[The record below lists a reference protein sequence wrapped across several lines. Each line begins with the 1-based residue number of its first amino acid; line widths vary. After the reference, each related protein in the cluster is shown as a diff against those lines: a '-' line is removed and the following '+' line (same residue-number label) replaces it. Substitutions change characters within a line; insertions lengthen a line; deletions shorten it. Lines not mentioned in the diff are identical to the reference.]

1 MANKL
6 DLKHRL
12 EETLGCKIQGQP
24 EKYSYDD
31 WLELFR
37 KIPAA
42 RILGS
47 KNWLNENLPVEGFA
61 AASRWIEIIG
71 SPTKMD
77 KLYRGRLRAQ
87 TQESLVD
94 LALDDDDEKFFEALI
109 KKTAMEIDECTGNTN
124 EIARLSMN
132 LRIFKNELRDIRS
145 RKPKQGTTL
154 QKVLEL
160 AAAPKKPIKKEVK
173 CKKKTRKS
181 RIVGG

>member
-1 MANKL
+1 MTKEL
-6 DLKHRL
+6 DLKRRL
-12 EETLGCKIQGQP
+12 EDTLGCKIQGQP

-37 KIPAA
+37 KVPAA
-42 RILGS
+42 RILTS
-47 KNWLNENLPVEGFA
+47 KSWLNENLPVEGFA

-132 LRIFKNELRDIRS
+132 LRVFKNELRDIRS
-145 RKPKQGTTL
+145 RKPKEGSVLDRVLKTL
-154 QKVLEL
+154 ETPKPE
-160 AAAPKKPIKKEVK
+160 PKKATKP
-173 CKKKTRKS
+173 KKKRKKNEAT
-181 RIVGG
+181 